1 MSKAR
6 GTPLEHTWRTLN
18 ISHDYKAKIVFQL
31 GVLTEQ
37 LTRLCF
43 DRAGSLFEEDEE
55 FHIKTCLSRG
65 LLLHGRHSLPDIPR
79 GPFKLEK
86 DYYQAQFSAFFEH
99 VKCLP
104 LAHHCFLAP
113 VPTPGE
119 YGNSYSAFQEASAWW
134 SDFVT
139 LQSKIDSSDN
149 RTDFVIAGEI
159 LAEIMHPWV
168 DGCLNI
174 PPVRRGNRFA
184 LHHPDLSVS
193 NVYVDADFNITC
205 IIDWAFC
212 SAVPLSMLLIAP
224 GLPQSRYEID
234 TSLLPAFKDGFR
246 HALTQTNQHLAFSDK
261 NLLYEMLS
269 RSRPLWLLSRI
280 LSLDCTTDYHLFKAL
295 WDLTGYSQDMLEY
308 FHSKRLSTKYITLW
322 RELKEGDQTSEQVA
336 IQERDYFRNNDWRL
350 AVARKLTLVSQW
362 SSQYQVPQSRG
373 IRSSGSIFVADKKLW
388 AWIDDCLNS

>member
-6 GTPLEHTWRTLN
+6 GTPLENTWRTLD
-18 ISHDYKAKIVFQL
+18 ISQDHKSKVVFQL

-55 FHIKTCLSRG
+55 YYIGTCLSRG
-65 LLLHGRHSLPDIPR
+65 LLLHERHTLRDLPR

-86 DYYQAQFSAFFEH
+86 DYYRAQFSAFFEH

-113 VPTPGE
+113 VPTPSE
-119 YGNSYSAFQEASAWW
+119 YGDSYSAFQEASAWW

-149 RTDFVIAGEI
+149 RADYVIAGEI
-159 LAEIMHPWV
+159 LAEIMQPWV
-168 DGCLNI
+168 DGPSNI
-174 PPVRRGNRFA
+174 PIARRGDRFV

-193 NVYVDADFNITC
+193 NVYIDADFNVTC

-224 GLPQSRYEID
+224 GLPQSRYEMD
-234 TSLLPAFKDGFR
+234 TSLLSAFEHGFR
-246 HALTQTNQHLAFSDK
+246 HALRQNNQRLAISDK
-261 NLLYEMLS
+261 SLLCEMLS

-280 LSLDCTTDYHLFKAL
+280 LSLDCITDYHLFKAL
-295 WDLTGYSQDMLEY
+295 WDLTGYRRDMLEY
-308 FHSKRLSTKYITLW
+308 FRSKRLSTKYMTLW
-322 RELKEGDQTSEQVA
+322 RELREGDQTSEQVA
-336 IQERDYFRNNDWRL
+336 IQERGYFRNNDWRL
-350 AVARKLTLVSQW
+350 AVTRKLSLVSQW
-362 SSQYQVPQSRG
+362 SSQYQAPQPRG
-373 IRSSGSIFVADKKLW
+373 IRSNGSIFVADKKLW
-388 AWIDDCLNS
+388 AWIDDCLRS

>member
-6 GTPLEHTWRTLN
+6 GTPLEHTWRTLD

-43 DRAGSLFEEDEE
+43 DRAGSLFEEDGE
-55 FHIKTCLSRG
+55 FYIKTCLSRG
-65 LLLHGRHSLPDIPR
+65 LLVHGRHSLSDIFR

-86 DYYQAQFSAFFEH
+86 DYYRAQFSVFFEH

-113 VPTPGE
+113 VPTPSE

-149 RTDFVIAGEI
+149 RADYVIAGEI

-168 DGCLNI
+168 DGSSNVPLGGRENC
-174 PPVRRGNRFA
+174 FA
-184 LHHPDLSVS
+184 LHHPNLSVS
-193 NVYVDADFNITC
+193 NVYVDADFNVTC

-224 GLPQSRYEID
+224 GLPQLRYEID
-234 TSLLPAFKDGFR
+234 TSLLPAFEHGFR
-246 HALTQTNQHLAFSDK
+246 HTLTQKNHHLTISDK
-261 NLLYEMLS
+261 SLLCEMLS
-269 RSRPLWLLSRI
+269 RSRPL
-280 LSLDCTTDYHLFKAL
+280 
-295 WDLTGYSQDMLEY
+295 
-308 FHSKRLSTKYITLW
+308 
-322 RELKEGDQTSEQVA
+322 
-336 IQERDYFRNNDWRL
+336 
-350 AVARKLTLVSQW
+350 
-362 SSQYQVPQSRG
+362 
-373 IRSSGSIFVADKKLW
+373 
-388 AWIDDCLNS
+388 